1 MALSYAID
9 IDRCMQNTII
19 VVFYKAIHIFIFVS
33 DSFINISYRI
43 LKKMKIIRNS
53 IAKLKKPNQ
62 QASQH
67 EKSDDYVAG
76 IISVPARSLLLPSFL
91 FLSMRMHCF

>member
-1 MALSYAID
+1 
-9 IDRCMQNTII
+9 
-19 VVFYKAIHIFIFVS
+19 
-33 DSFINISYRI
+33 
-43 LKKMKIIRNS
+43 MKIIRNS

-62 QASQH
+62 QASKH

-91 FLSMRMHCF
+91 FFSMRMHCC

>member
-1 MALSYAID
+1 
-9 IDRCMQNTII
+9 
-19 VVFYKAIHIFIFVS
+19 
-33 DSFINISYRI
+33 
-43 LKKMKIIRNS
+43 MKIIRNS